1 MAATAWSTQEWA
13 AFVAAVSAADSEASA
28 ALAAVERAA
37 DALDADVA
45 AIVDGGNVLAAVGYP
60 RGAAPAAELEAVTPE
75 FGGSLLEVP
84 GAGMCPAAAAMLE
97 HPPEAKLVVA
107 RAGGLTP
114 QETGLLRGMARVAS
128 LNMRMQRLLEEERA
142 AREGL
147 DGLAREQAGLRRVAT
162 LVARGEEPSAVFMA
176 VAEEVGLVVQGAD
189 VTLVGRY
196 DSQQRAVE
204 LVGGWSGGG
213 DPAFVGSR
221 VDLGGHNVLTRVFE
235 SGAPARVDQLADDA
249 PATALARE
257 WARSGAGAP
266 ITVEGRLW
274 GVMIVGSLRPEGLPP
289 GIEHQL
295 AGFTELVATAI
306 ANAQA
311 RDELREVADD
321 QTTLRR
327 VAMLVARRAPPA
339 KIFDAVTEEV
349 HQLFHADVTGLSRYD
364 PDGSWTV
371 LAVRGATTDS
381 IPIGFHPD
389 PGASMPG
396 VADLL
401 AGRSVRVD
409 AAPKAWVA
417 SPIVLMGRTWGQ
429 IAVFSRQGPLPAG
442 AEERLAHFTE
452 LVATAIANA
461 QAREELRTVAD
472 EQAALRRVATLV
484 AEGASGVETFSA
496 VAAEAGQLADADA
509 AVVFRYER
517 ERTATVV
524 GGWSVPGI
532 EIPTGSRLEVKGTGV
547 AVRVLE
553 THRTARVD
561 RAHGPQGSIAAFFDS
576 VGLRCGVGA
585 PITVEGQLW
594 GVLVVVA
601 AEPER
606 LPAGSERRVA
616 EFTDLLATAI
626 GNAEARGELRT
637 VADEQAALRR
647 VATLV
652 AEGVGAEKLFS
663 AVALEATHVLRVAA
677 ATLDR
682 YEPDGA
688 AVTLALSSE
697 PDWEIAD
704 SLAAAGTVWPN
715 EPGGL
720 VALVRESGN
729 TTRVDDYSELVGS
742 TGDSARAAGLGSA
755 CAAPIVVDGK
765 LWGLIRVYERH
776 GRRLPDDTETRLYGF
791 AELVATALSNADARA
806 ELIASRAR
814 IVATADE
821 TRRRF
826 ERDLH
831 DGAQQRL
838 LSLGL
843 RLRAVQA
850 AVPAELDELARDL
863 DEVASGLEGAL
874 GELREFARGIHP
886 AILARGGLAPALRFL
901 VRRSAVPAALDVR
914 LDERLPSPVENA
926 AYYIVSEALVNA
938 TKHADAS
945 GIAVEVEMTG
955 AALHLSIRDDGVGGA
970 AFVPGSGLLG
980 LKDRVEALGG
990 RISLESPRQ
999 GGTTIEVELPLRR
1012 FAVQDVG

>member
-37 DALDADVA
+37 QALDADVA
-45 AIVDGGNVLAAVGYP
+45 AIVDGGEVLAAVGYP
-60 RGAAPAAELEAVTPE
+60 QGAAPVAELEAVTPGV
-75 FGGSLLEVP
+75 GGSFLEVP
-84 GAGMCPAAAAMLE
+84 GAGMCPAAAATLE
-97 HPPEAKLVVA
+97 HPPKAKLVVA
-107 RAGGLTP
+107 RAGGDGLTP
-114 QETGLLRGMARVAS
+114 DESGLLRGMARVAS

-147 DGLAREQAGLRRVAT
+147 DGLAREQAGLHRVAT
-162 LVARGEEPSAVFMA
+162 LVARGEEPSAVFTA
-176 VAEEVGLVVQGAD
+176 VAEEVGLVVRGAD

-204 LVGGWSGGG
+204 LVGGWSSGA
-213 DPAFVGSR
+213 DPTFVGSR
-221 VDLGGHNVLTRVFE
+221 IDLGGHNVLTRVFE

-257 WARSGAGAP
+257 WARSAAGTP

-274 GVMIVGSLRPEGLPP
+274 GVMIVGSLRLEGLPL

-295 AGFTELVATAI
+295 TGFTELVATAI

-327 VAMLVARRAPPA
+327 VATLVARRAPPA

-349 HQLFHADVTGLSRYD
+349 HQLFHADETVLSRYD
-364 PDGSWTV
+364 ADGSWT
-371 LAVRGATTDS
+371 
-381 IPIGFHPD
+381 
-389 PGASMPG
+389 
-396 VADLL
+396 LL
-401 AGRSVRVD
+401 AGRSVRID
-409 AAPKAWVA
+409 AAPGGTKVDDLIRAEHTQACVA

-429 IAVFSRQGPLPAG
+429 IAVFSRHGPLPSG
-442 AEERLAHFTE
+442 AEDRLAHFTE

-461 QAREELRTVAD
+461 QAREELRTIAD

-517 ERTATVV
+517 ERTAAVV

-532 EIPTGSRLEVKGTGV
+532 EIPTGSRLDVKGTGV

-561 RAHGPQGSIAAFFDS
+561 RAHGPPGSIAAFFDS

-585 PITVEGQLW
+585 PITVEGELW
-594 GVLVVVA
+594 GVLVVLA

-606 LPAGSERRVA
+606 LPAGSEWRVA

-652 AEGVGAEKLFS
+652 AEGVGAEELFS
-663 AVALEATHVLRVAA
+663 AVALEATHVLRVGA

-688 AVTLALSSE
+688 AVTLALSRK
-697 PDWEIAD
+697 PDSEIAD
-704 SLAAAGTVWPN
+704 SLGGAGTVWPN

-720 VALVRESGN
+720 VALVWESGN
-729 TTRVDDYSELVGS
+729 TARVDDYSELVGS

-776 GRRLPDDTETRLYGF
+776 GRRLPDDTEARLYGF

-821 TRRRF
+821 TRRRI

-831 DGAQQRL
+831 DGAQQRI

-850 AVPAELDELARDL
+850 AVPPGLDRLARDL
-863 DEVASGLEGAL
+863 DEVARGLESAL

-901 VRRSAVPAALDVR
+901 VRRSAVPAVLDVR

-926 AYYIVSEALVNA
+926 AYYIVSEVLANA

-945 GIAVEVEMTG
+945 GIAVEVEATG
-955 AALHLSIRDDGVGGA
+955 AALHLSISDDGVGGA

-990 RISLESPRQ
+990 RISLESPIQ

-1012 FAVQDVG
+1012 FAVKDGG